1 MAKRGRPPKKKAVEE
16 PVEEVVK
23 ETAPIED
30 VKADLKETKK
40 VQDFVSEG
48 IEKNDNI
55 DISDV
60 DYTAA
65 AEKSVAYN
73 PFAESVEEKA
83 YRTPKIESSPM
94 IGEIQEPIFERP
106 SLSDL
111 MKDNEAQAEEQ
122 VGSEGGDAFSQDEI
136 RELPSKEQ
144 EDAAKGLVE
153 QALNLYGLGCK
164 GLAWMSKIKESK
176 VDKLAEEGAIDLSIK
191 VPIDA
196 YTAVSI
202 PQVIQGF
209 NSEVDETFVVT
220 DEFKDSVRPIMTRVF
235 VKRGWGM
242 TDEQQLMFAF
252 GMDFAQ
258 KGAVLMQLKKQG
270 DMQIQRFVE
279 MTDIAR
285 GRNVNFTPPQASQPT
300 PSSEP
305 TKDVVDEEQV
315 PQNNVESSMV
325 ESQNPDLKMNL
336 DDLSQIDVDNV

>member
-1 MAKRGRPPKKKAVEE
+1 MAKRGRPPKKKEVQE
-16 PVEEVVK
+16 PIQEVK
-23 ETAPIED
+23 ESAPIED
-30 VKADLKETKK
+30 VKVDLKKEKK

-48 IEKNDNI
+48 MVKNDNI

-60 DYTAA
+60 DYSA
-65 AEKSVAYN
+65 AEAKSVAYN
-73 PFAESVEEKA
+73 PFSESVEEKA
-83 YRTPKIESSPM
+83 YRTPKIENSPM
-94 IGEIQEPIFERP
+94 IGEIEEPMFERP
-106 SLSDL
+106 SLADL

-122 VGSEGGDAFSQDEI
+122 VGGEPSDAFSQDEI
-136 RELPSKEQ
+136 REMPSKQQ

-176 VDKLAEEGAIDLSIK
+176 VDDLAKDGLIDLSLK

-196 YTAVSI
+196 YTSVSI
-202 PQVIQGF
+202 PQVVEGF
-209 NSEVDETFVVT
+209 NSEVEETFVVS
-220 DEFKDSVRPIMTRVF
+220 DDFKDSVRPIMTRVF

-270 DMQIQRFVE
+270 DMQIERFME

-285 GRNVNFTPPQASQPT
+285 GRNVNFTPPSQPT
-300 PSSEP
+300 ASP
-305 TKDVVDEEQV
+305 TPKKETPTEIQPTEKKTDT
-315 PQNNVESSMV
+315 SMV
-325 ESQNPDLKMNL
+325 ESQNPDLQMNL
-336 DDLSQIDVDNV
+336 EDLSQIDVDNV